1 MADQKHPMKIPRL
14 TYFPTRKTNQE
25 LEDKILNYYVE
36 EDLLSAADLQLEQ
49 VKEWLRNN
57 LNFWYLKPTEVG
69 HSCHEIDVDKVV
81 EDLQKAMRPAETQEA
96 K

>member
-1 MADQKHPMKIPRL
+1 MADQHPLTDNFIRTQWGYIDTEKNRL
-14 TYFPTRKTNQE
+14 TYFPTRKTNKE

-69 HSCHEIDVDKVV
+69 HSCHEIDVDKF
-81 EDLQKAMRPAETQEA
+81 DG
-96 K
+96 